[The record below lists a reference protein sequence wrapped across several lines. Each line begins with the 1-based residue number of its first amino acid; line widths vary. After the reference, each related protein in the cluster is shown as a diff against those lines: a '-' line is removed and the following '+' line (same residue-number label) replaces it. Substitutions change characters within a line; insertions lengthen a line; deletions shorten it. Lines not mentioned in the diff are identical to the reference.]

1 MIRGYGVVPCLL
13 LFASWAHLAGTPPEP
28 EPAGP
33 IEWSV
38 DNLSSIGG
46 QRTTVVGAPR
56 VIETE
61 RGRAVEFDGSQDGL
75 FVDVHP
81 LAGAARFTAEVIF
94 RPDPGG
100 SQEQRFLHL
109 QEDGSKD
116 RLLFEIRLTDD
127 GRWFLDTYIKTGGK
141 GHTLYARGFKHPL
154 GPWYHAAIVVD
165 GEQMRHYVNGEM
177 ELSRKIEFR
186 PQGPGRTSLGTR
198 INEVHWFKGAI
209 RRARFTPRVLSPNE
223 FLSP

>member
-1 MIRGYGVVPCLL
+1 VPCLL
-13 LFASWAHLAGTPPEP
+13 LFATCAHPDGAPPAP
-28 EPAGP
+28 KSADW
-33 IEWSV
+33 IEWKL

-56 VIETE
+56 VIETTW
-61 RGRAVEFDGSQDGL
+61 GRAVEFDGSRDAL

-81 LAGAARFTAEVIF
+81 LAGAERFTAEVIF

-100 SQEQRFLHL
+100 SEEQRFLHL
-109 QEDGSKD
+109 QESGSKD
-116 RLLFEIRLTDD
+116 RVLFEIRLTDD

-141 GHTLYARGFKHPL
+141 GHTLGARGFKHPL
-154 GPWYHAAIVVD
+154 GPWYHAALVVD

-186 PQGPGRTSLGTR
+186 PQGSGRTSLGTR

-209 RRARFTPRVLSPNE
+209 RTARFSTRVLSPSE
-223 FLSP
+223 FLTP